1 MPRSARMDLLRI
13 GGICCAFAAV
23 GWTFYGVLFS
33 FAPAQDFMVFYTAA
47 RAYIEGHLSLI
58 FDGDAL
64 TAQLNARFGAWFS
77 RPLDFHPW
85 MYPPP
90 FLLLMIPI
98 GFLPFAAAYA
108 FFLAVTFLS
117 LVCAIR
123 CYAPL
128 GYQRWL
134 CAVALALSPATAF
147 TIAVGQNSFL
157 TSALLVGGFGILG
170 RSPWLAGALLGLM
183 AFKPQLWIL
192 VPVALV
198 AAREWKAL
206 AGAIATM
213 SIGALASVAVL
224 GITAW
229 REWLTLMVMPSP
241 IYRHWLEF
249 GRLNGQSVYADAVL
263 LGAPASVASGVQLL
277 ATLSCAAL
285 IWWCFRVSRMAR
297 DLQLAVLLTATILA
311 APHVSN
317 YDAVML
323 AVAVSLF
330 MCRGLEYGFRFGDAT
345 LIVIVWTIEL
355 LNPPQMIPWGLLT
368 PPLLCLFL
376 AAVIRRR
383 REGALGATA
392 SPISPE
398 AARRFGLRDAP
409 SGIPTRAVGTATGS

>member
-1 MPRSARMDLLRI
+1 MPISARKDLLRI
-13 GGICCAFAAV
+13 GGICCAFAAL
-23 GWTFYGVLFS
+23 GWVLYGVLFS

-47 RAYIEGHLSLI
+47 RACIEGHLSLI
-58 FDGDAL
+58 FDGDAF

-90 FLLLMIPI
+90 FLLLMIPV

-108 FFLAVTFLS
+108 VFLIVAFLS
-117 LVCAIR
+117 LNCAIR
-123 CYAPL
+123 CYAPP

-134 CAVALALSPATAF
+134 CAVSLALSPATAF
-147 TIAVGQNSFL
+147 TVAVGQNGFL
-157 TSALLVGGFGILG
+157 TSALLVGGFGLMG
-170 RSPWLAGALLGLM
+170 RSPWLAGALLGLL

-198 AAREWKAL
+198 AAREWKTL
-206 AGAIATM
+206 SGAIAAM
-213 SIGALASVAVL
+213 AVGALTSVAVL
-224 GITAW
+224 GVAPW
-229 REWLTLMVMPSP
+229 RAWLTLMLTPSP
-241 IYRHWLEF
+241 TYRHWLEF
-249 GRLNGQSVYADAVL
+249 GRLNGQSIYADAVL
-263 LGAPASVASGVQLL
+263 LGAPAGIASGVQLL

-285 IWWCFRVSRMAR
+285 VWWCFRVSGMAR

-345 LIVIVWTIEL
+345 LIVIVWTVEL
-355 LNPPQMIPWGLLT
+355 LNPPRMIPWGLLT
-368 PPLLCLFL
+368 PLLLCLFL

-383 REGALGATA
+383 REGALGAMA
-392 SPISPE
+392 SPGTP
-398 AARRFGLRDAP
+398 RRPSGLRAAP
-409 SGIPTRAVGTATGS
+409 SRPPRRAAGTVTGS